1 MPICPLFKSTCPYV
15 RMEGCLNHLKFT
27 NQTLNACYITEW
39 INKLYLL
46 GYETTFCA
54 LNPYHSK
61 IVFFHL
67 NSFLSTCF
75 FFSYVFVFLILAL
88 KLLTKL
94 KKGLVFIL
102 KSLLIK
108 IWWDL
113 ISLYQIKGRER
124 IDQHNAYPNTTY
136 SKKSMI
142 TSTS

>member
-27 NQTLNACYITEW
+27 NQTLNACYIKEW

-54 LNPYHSK
+54 LNPYHLK

-67 NSFLSTCF
+67 THSYQLVSFF
-75 FFSYVFVFLILAL
+75 HVFVFLILAL

-102 KSLLIK
+102 KFLLIK

-124 IDQHNAYPNTTY
+124 IDQHNAYPNTTD
-136 SKKSMI
+136 SKKSI